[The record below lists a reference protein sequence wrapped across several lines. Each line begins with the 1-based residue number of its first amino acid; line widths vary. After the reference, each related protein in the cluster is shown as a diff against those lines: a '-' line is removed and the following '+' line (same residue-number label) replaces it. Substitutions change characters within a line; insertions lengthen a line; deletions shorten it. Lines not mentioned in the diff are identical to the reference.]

1 MKTEERRENLFKRL
15 KNSKSAIIG
24 SELAEDFGV
33 SRQVIVQDIALLR
46 ARGEKIIATSQG
58 YLYPE
63 NDKDTIKATIAC
75 IHGEDDEVEE
85 ELMTI
90 VNYGAKIIDVIVEH
104 PIYGELKG
112 MLMIKNPADVQEFV
126 KNYKKNDASLLSSL
140 TDGVHLHTVEA
151 LNEQVIKKIKE
162 ELKEKGYLLEK

>member
-15 KNSKSAIIG
+15 KRSKSAIIG